1 MLNILLNLL
10 MVQIICGK
18 LGVSDIKII
27 QETPI
32 ISNTKYLINGSGS
45 LSPLR
50 GYIYHTDGYTHNKR
64 LFSPE
69 IKVKYSLK
77 KEAKS
82 NNFMHF
88 YKYERFPGSDKFR
101 IPLKFKPTEN
111 QKYTQEYHSRIIKMF
126 PSAVGDLSI
135 EAGRDNAFTLFLKSD
150 TTKPYTKYILASLLL
165 LSEGVDMRI
174 SVDYSN
180 NKKRLI
186 LKNKKETKEY
196 INADMCIDVID
207 SNQEIVKI
215 GVYQSEVTEIINFF
229 RRYRVCPSEGS
240 NSTPSE
246 PRSKEEFKTGI
257 FMSSIGFLIESYIF
271 EYIDNVQEYIEFI
284 DAVYELLCDQMER
297 DPEQL
302 SDKRRKID
310 KVFDRLF
317 VPIESLDN
325 ELKYIMPL
333 YSIKQTMDKY
343 MVFPFCESSQLP
355 IYTRIEAYTLSN
367 GVFKVNKNVYY
378 SDCVESALLGLFCC
392 LAYDPET
399 HEYTTKHMGNTLSAH
414 IKKFFEKY
422 PRPTNTTTYE
432 MHLDWSKVVCYL
444 NNERISYVGNKVELR
459 SGVLNILQVIKEITG
474 INTSAWN
481 VTNTAGSNPLN
492 IIQKLDKNNLYS
504 IEESVRHAFMSLT
517 KNSSL
522 KVQCKEFDFK
532 KRSDDVTDAFG
543 KIELIYTYDNIVHG
557 ICLNVQPR
565 HTHISLLYPSSSFL
579 EKLSEQINQIKTDH
593 NEINN
598 YTGYLINQHITS
610 KIRQISLR
618 SVNSEYIPKNEIYT
632 FLQNYS
638 GSVCELF
645 ILRKIDS
652 VEYKSFIFRCILLYS
667 QKNQLSENNPLVQ
680 LSSNILG
687 SVPLDDLNTRLSM
700 LNSCICN
707 LNYSKYYP
715 DIEYTLTNIPNSEFS
730 LLQVCGVF
738 DCIIESGEL
747 DQLLTCLD
755 ISLKLSRRRVSLDIL
770 LRRKLSSA
778 EVLEFI
784 FRSGGI
790 RAVNNIQNILESYVS
805 RDDKELNTLY
815 IMWFITACKRSN
827 YSSELVRYTY
837 NLINYEFIPDVCT
850 YAKENKCNFDLIISA
865 LLKEKDKLRI
875 KKDRKSMKKY
885 KKIVKQFNES
895 TGIFSKYYIKT
906 IAYITP
912 FLI

>member
-10 MVQIICGK
+10 MIQIICGK

-32 ISNTKYLINGSGS
+32 ISNEKYLINGSGS

-82 NNFMHF
+82 NNLIHF

-101 IPLKFKPTEN
+101 ISQKIKPTEN
-111 QKYTQEYHSRIIKMF
+111 QKYIQEYHSRIIKMF
-126 PSAVGDLSI
+126 PSVVGDLSI
-135 EAGRDNAFTLFLKSD
+135 EAGRDNAFTVFLKSD

-165 LSEGVDMRI
+165 LSEGVDIRI

-196 INADMCIDVID
+196 INADMCINVID
-207 SNQEIVKI
+207 SNKQIIKAGI
-215 GVYQSEVTEIINFF
+215 YQSEVTEIINFF

-240 NSTPSE
+240 NNTSLE
-246 PRSKEEFKTGI
+246 PRSKEEFKTGM
-257 FMSSIGFLIESYIF
+257 FMNSTRFLIESYIF

-297 DPEQL
+297 DPENL
-302 SDKRRKID
+302 NDKKRKID

-333 YSIKQTMDKY
+333 YSIKQTIDKY

-355 IYTRIEAYTLSN
+355 MYTRIEKCTLSN
-367 GVFKVNKNVYY
+367 GVFRVNNNEYY
-378 SDCVESALLGLFCC
+378 SDCVESALLGVFCS
-392 LAYDPET
+392 LAYDPEK
-399 HEYTTKHMGNTLSAH
+399 HEYTTKHMGNTLSDH
-414 IKKFFEKY
+414 IKEFFKTY
-422 PRPTNTTTYE
+422 PVPTNTTTYE
-432 MHLDWSKVVCYL
+432 MHLEWSKVVCYL
-444 NNERISYVGNKVELR
+444 NNEKISYVGNKVELR
-459 SGVLNILQVIKEITG
+459 SGILNILQVIKEITG

-481 VTNTAGSNPLN
+481 VKNTAGSNPSN

-504 IEESVRHAFMSLT
+504 IEESVRHTFMSLT

-522 KVQCKEFDFK
+522 KIRCKGFEFK
-532 KRSDDVTDAFG
+532 KRSDGITDAFG
-543 KIELIYTYDNIVHG
+543 KIELVYTYNDVVHG
-557 ICLNVQPR
+557 ICLNVQPG
-565 HTHISLLYPSSSFL
+565 HTHISLLNPPSSFL
-579 EKLSEQINQIKTDH
+579 EKLSDQINQIKTEHD
-593 NEINN
+593 EIND

-610 KIRQISLR
+610 KIRQITLR
-618 SVNSEYIPKNEIYT
+618 AQNSEYIPKKEIYT

-638 GSVCELF
+638 DSVCELF

-652 VEYKSFIFRCILLYS
+652 VEYKSFIFKCILLYS
-667 QKNQLSENNPLVQ
+667 QKNQLSENHPLVQ
-680 LSSNILG
+680 FSSNILG
-687 SVPLDDLNTRLSM
+687 SVPLNDLNTRLSM
-700 LNSCICN
+700 LNSFICN

-730 LLQVCGVF
+730 LVQVWDVF
-738 DCIIESGEL
+738 DCIVESGEL
-747 DQLLTCLD
+747 DQLLACLD
-755 ISLKLSRRRVSLDIL
+755 ISLKLSRRRVTLDVL
-770 LRRKLSSA
+770 LRRKLSSD

-784 FRSGGI
+784 FTSGGI
-790 RAVNNIQNILESYVS
+790 RAMNNIQNILESYTR
-805 RDDKELNTLY
+805 RDDKELNILY
-815 IMWFITACKRSN
+815 IMWFISACKRSN
-827 YSSELVRYTY
+827 YSSELVSHTY
-837 NLINYEFIPDVCT
+837 NLINYEFIPDVYI
-850 YAKENKCNFDLIISA
+850 YAMEKKCNSDLIISA

-885 KKIVKQFNES
+885 KKIVNQFNES
-895 TGIFSKYYIKT
+895 VGIFSKWYIKT
-906 IAYITP
+906 LTYITH